1 MGFDKETQRADYL
14 SVQELSQ
21 EYQGL
26 LTEINPSML
35 PTEIPQLDN
44 MHVVQAVGED
54 LRNKLLM
61 HLITTQALTI
71 GKNVQQFSA
80 IILLAIEKEDELKT
94 IMNIVEG
101 TAFQGQRDTAIG
113 G

>member
-14 SVQELSQ
+14 SVQKLSQ

-26 LTEINPSML
+26 LTKINPSML
-35 PTEIPQLDN
+35 PTEILQLDN

-54 LRNKLLM
+54 LRKKLLR